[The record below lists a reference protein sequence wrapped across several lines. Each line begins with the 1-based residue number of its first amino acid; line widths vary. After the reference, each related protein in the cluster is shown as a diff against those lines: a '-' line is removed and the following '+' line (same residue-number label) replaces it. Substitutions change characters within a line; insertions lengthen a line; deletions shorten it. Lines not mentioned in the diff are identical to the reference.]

1 MAGLALHHDGTFPVF
16 HHDLIRIGDSVDSKV
31 LNGDLNWVRF
41 HQVFVLN
48 PSSVHS
54 AFICRDEFFAVL
66 IPPSE
71 IVALMQQ
78 TAQAD
83 ICNIVQPLSFD
94 WKVADG
100 NVGVSGPAEQ
110 VRQFLDDFIWLN

>member
-1 MAGLALHHDGTFPVF
+1 ML
-16 HHDLIRIGDSVDSKV
+16 
-31 LNGDLNWVRF
+31 
-41 HQVFVLN
+41 VLN

-54 AFICRDEFFAVL
+54 AFICGDEFFAVL

-78 TAQAD
+78 TAQTD
-83 ICNIVQPLSFD
+83 VCNIVQPLSLD

-100 NVGVSGPAEQ
+100 NVGVSRPAEQ
-110 VRQFLDDFIWLN
+110 VGQFLYDFVRLY